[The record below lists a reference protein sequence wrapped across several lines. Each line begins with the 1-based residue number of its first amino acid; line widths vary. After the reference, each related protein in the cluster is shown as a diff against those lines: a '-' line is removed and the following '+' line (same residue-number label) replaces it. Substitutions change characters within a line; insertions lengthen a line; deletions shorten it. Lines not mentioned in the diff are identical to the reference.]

1 MRSEKEQTE
10 DWVENYLVQ
19 QCTPLGAICLK
30 LQRLRGWPD
39 RVVIWFGGVIDFVEL
54 KRPKGGRFEPLQL
67 RMHAKLRQ
75 RGHTVFVINSREQV
89 DEYIR
94 SRQGSNRRSALPLR

>member
-1 MRSEKEQTE
+1 
-10 DWVENYLVQ
+10 
-19 QCTPLGAICLK
+19 
-30 LQRLRGWPD
+30 
-39 RVVIWFGGVIDFVEL
+39 
-54 KRPKGGRFEPLQL
+54 
-67 RMHAKLRQ
+67 MHAKLRQ